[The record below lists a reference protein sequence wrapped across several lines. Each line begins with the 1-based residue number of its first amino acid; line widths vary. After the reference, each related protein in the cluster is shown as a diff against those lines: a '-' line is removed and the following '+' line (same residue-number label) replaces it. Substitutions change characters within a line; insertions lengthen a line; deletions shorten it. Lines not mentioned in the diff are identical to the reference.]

1 MNHLFVSKLTYRLN
15 HYTNQHWHLV
25 TMKLSA
31 DLNQNDAVQP
41 ANAVQFG
48 SIHIKR
54 HWKSFKKFEFHKI
67 LWNSIEI

>member
-15 HYTNQHWHLV
+15 HYRNQHRDTIYLV

-31 DLNQNDAVQP
+31 DLNQNDAVQS

-54 HWKSFKKFEFHKI
+54 HWKSFKK
-67 LWNSIEI
+67 LNSIKFVEFN